1 MPHEAQLGQSG
12 CTVKADL
19 IINIGIS
26 GSTQYLA
33 GMKNSKCIVS
43 VNTNETAPI
52 MAISN
57 YSIVADYRQLIPA
70 LMKKL
75 R

>member
-1 MPHEAQLGQSG
+1 MRHSS
-12 CTVKADL
+12 VKAL
-19 IINIGIS
+19 HRKGRPIINIGIS

-33 GMKNSKCIVS
+33 GMQNSKCIVS

-57 YSIVADYRQLIPA
+57 YSIVADYPSA
-70 LMKKL
+70 YTGADEKL
-75 R
+75 H